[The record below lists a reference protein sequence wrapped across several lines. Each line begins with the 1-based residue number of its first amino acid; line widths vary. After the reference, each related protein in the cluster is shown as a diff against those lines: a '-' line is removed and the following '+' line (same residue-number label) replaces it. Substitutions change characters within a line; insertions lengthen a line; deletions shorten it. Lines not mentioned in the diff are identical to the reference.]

1 MEKVPVSV
9 VVITRNEEHNIEDCL
24 KSTLWA
30 DEIIVVDDGSTDRTV
45 ELAKKFTDKIF
56 SRRMDSE
63 GKHRN
68 YAYSLARN
76 NWVLSLDADE
86 RVSPK
91 LQEEL
96 RQLFKNPIKHVVF
109 CIPIKTYLGDKWLHY
124 GGWYPASKDRLL
136 DKRIVRYEDKGVHPR
151 IIYHGSCGRFL
162 KGDIIHHSYRDF
174 HDFFETLN
182 KQTTAEAKKWF
193 EEKRKVGALK
203 AFRKFLSRFLRYYI
217 VEQGFRDGLIGF
229 MAAYGGGYYQWMTYV
244 KYWEMLKVHSSELI
258 VDSKKEEGAKCPQ
271 HSQL

>member
-24 KSTLWA
+24 KSALWA

-56 SRRMDSE
+56 SRKMDIE
-63 GKHRN
+63 GRHRN
-68 YAYSLARN
+68 YAYSLAKN

-86 RVSPK
+86 RVSPR
-91 LQEEL
+91 LEEEL
-96 RQLFKNPIKHVVF
+96 RQLFRSPIKHVVF
-109 CIPIKTYLGDKWLHY
+109 CIPIRTYLGKKWLRH

-136 DKRIVRYEDKGVHPR
+136 DKRIVRYEEKGVHPR
-151 IIYHGSCGRFL
+151 IIYHGTCGRFL
-162 KGDIIHHSYRDF
+162 KGDIVHYSYRDF

-182 KQTTAEAKKWF
+182 KQTTGEAKKWF
-193 EEKRKVGALK
+193 EEKRKVGGLK

-258 VDSKKEEGAKCPQ
+258 VDGKKEEGAKCPQ